1 MGGQNWRQTSFLEE
15 SQAQVVLQLS
25 VALRPLVQEKTARS
39 PLLGLN
45 LYDEKPAQ
53 GLSFHSAP
61 LPVAVVEVIFS
72 VALGLISH

>member
-1 MGGQNWRQTSFLEE
+1 MVQ
-15 SQAQVVLQLS
+15 QLS
-25 VALRPLVQEKTARS
+25 VALRLPVQEKTARS
-39 PLLGLN
+39 LLLGLN

-53 GLSFHSAP
+53 GLRFHSAP